1 MKKELYTGD
10 ALTSLEKS
18 ESYGLDPYLPSK
30 DLIRVVNLA
39 YILQRPLLVKGEP
52 GCGKSR
58 LAEAIAAELHGKDLF
73 RERLFQWNVKS
84 TSKAQDGLFM
94 IDYLQRLRDAH
105 KTGTRGEDDLTIE
118 LDASEGKA
126 KASKYLKLGPLGEA
140 ILLSNAEGLDDKPP
154 VVLIDEIDKADIDFP
169 NDLLFELDRMAFT
182 IPEAVDKVTGDL
194 VSVSANP
201 DLKPLII
208 VTSNDEKPLPPAF
221 LRRCLFHYIDYKEI
235 NLPAIVNA
243 KFPDFNSDFVKKV
256 DEYFTAWRTRIIE
269 KGVSSKNISTSEFL
283 DWLRLLKHYQHTDA
297 QKVVSG
303 EFNFPLYAE
312 ALIKDEATRQ
322 LFQTQA

>member
-1 MKKELYTGD
+1 MIKELYTGK
-10 ALTSLEKS
+10 ALNSQEKS
-18 ESYGLDPYLPSK
+18 SVYGLDPYLPSDNLVK
-30 DLIRVVNLA
+30 VVNLA
-39 YILQRPLLVKGEP
+39 HILQRPLLIKGEP

-58 LAEAIAAELHGKDLF
+58 LAEAVAAELHHKGFKDSLF
-73 RERLFQWNVKS
+73 EWNVKS

-105 KTGTRGEDDLTIE
+105 KTDAGNEDTLTIK
-118 LDASEGKA
+118 LDISKGKA
-126 KASKYLKLGPLGEA
+126 ETGKYLKLGPLGAA
-140 ILLSNAEGLDDKPP
+140 IVRSNAEDLQMPP

-169 NDLLFELDRMAFT
+169 NDLLFELDRMSFT
-182 IPEAVDKVTGDL
+182 IPEAIDPQTNKAVVVK
-194 VSVSANP
+194 ANP

-221 LRRCLFHYIDYKEI
+221 LRRCLFHFIDYKEI
-235 NLPAIVNA
+235 NLSAIVKA
-243 KFPDFNSDFVKKV
+243 RFPDFDSEFITKV
-256 DEYFTAWRTRIIE
+256 GEYFTGWRTRVVE

-283 DWLRLLKHYQHTDA
+283 DWLRLLQHYQFTDA
-297 QKVVSG
+297 KKVVSG

-322 LFQTQA
+322 LFQPQV